1 MNFDIMKY
9 YIVGG
14 AVRDM
19 LLDYEPK
26 DIDFVVVGAEQEDM
40 INLYGDSVGEHFP
53 VHIGI
58 VPDFE
63 HLGKVE
69 IAMARTEC
77 KIPYLKGHKAFRCEF
92 GKNITLEQDLERRD
106 FTINAMALEPYTNE
120 IIDPY
125 NGQKDL
131 KNKVIKHVNK
141 DAFIDDPL
149 RALRMARF
157 AATLN
162 FNIYPETLELSK
174 KIDLSSLPIERI
186 WVETQKALSSKNPR
200 KYFDILLETGHLKQF
215 LPELTMMV
223 NVPHFYHIEDPFEH
237 TMLVMQEGVNFDLP
251 SEAIYAL
258 LLHDIGKAF
267 TPEEVLPHHY
277 EHDKVSA
284 VLAKEISDRLKV
296 PIKYKKLSVWFAKNH
311 MKLYKINEMSY
322 KTLTKLSVDI
332 IKSKLDPTMIIKMSL
347 SDALGRKA
355 DTFYDNDYERL
366 LQAIE
371 IVSKIDAKDI
381 VEKGVTGIQVG
392 ELLHQKRVEALRKA
406 GI

>member
-1 MNFDIMKY
+1 MKY

-19 LLDYEPK
+19 LLGYEPK
-26 DIDFVVVGAEQEDM
+26 DFDFVVVGATQEEM
-40 INLYGDSVGEHFP
+40 MQLYGDSVGEHFP
-53 VHIGI
+53 VYIGM

-69 IAMARTEC
+69 IAMARTES
-77 KIPYLKGHKAFRCEF
+77 KISYLEGHKAFRCEF

-125 NGQKDL
+125 SGQKDL
-131 KNKVIKHVNK
+131 ENKIIRHVNK
-141 DAFIDDPL
+141 ETFIDDPL

-162 FNIYPETLELSK
+162 FNIHIETLELSK
-174 KIDLSSLPIERI
+174 KINISSLPIERI
-186 WVETQKALSSKNPR
+186 WIETQKALSSKNPI

-215 LPELTMMV
+215 LPELVMMV
-223 NVPHFYHIEDPFEH
+223 DVPHIHHIEDPFEH
-237 TMLVMQEGVNFDLP
+237 TMMVIQEGVNFNLP
-251 SEAIYAL
+251 PEAIYAL

-267 TPEEVLPHHY
+267 TPKETLPHHY
-277 EHDKVSA
+277 EHDKSSA
-284 VLAKEISDRLKV
+284 LLAEEISERLKA
-296 PIKYKKLSVWFAKNH
+296 PIKYKKLSIWFARNH
-311 MKLYKINEMSY
+311 MKLHKINEMSY

-332 IKSKLDPTMIIKMSL
+332 IKNKLDPIMIIKMSL
-347 SDALGRKA
+347 SDVLGRKNNIL
-355 DTFYDNDYERL
+355 YDNDYERL
-366 LQAIE
+366 LKAIE

-381 VEKGVTGIQVG
+381 VEKGITGIKVG

-406 GI
+406 SI